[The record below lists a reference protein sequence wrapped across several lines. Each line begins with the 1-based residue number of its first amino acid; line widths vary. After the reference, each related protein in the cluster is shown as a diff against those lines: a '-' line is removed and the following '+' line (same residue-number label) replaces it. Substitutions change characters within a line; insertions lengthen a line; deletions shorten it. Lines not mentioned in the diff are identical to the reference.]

1 MLREW
6 QGSAR
11 NANINAC
18 VPLMP
23 INLIML
29 DPSSSAFQYAAY
41 IRDMSN
47 EPAISIPW
55 HLMCMNMLLLYTR
68 TTIITARK
76 KIINKSKSHHVKI
89 FVGNVVVAFSINVV
103 SLRCYR
109 LLVTH
114 PIALFNG
121 CYMRANQTPF
131 INQKHKKMPFDSG
144 KWKCLCFVSAYGN
157 GNKIAT
163 WNLRACWSTIQWT
176 SVNKLMWKLVLWE
189 KLNSFSYSGWG
200 HAAHWENIVQARE
213 RKLWTDWKCILDCI
227 TKHPQGKMVCR
238 IASN

>member
-1 MLREW
+1 MWKL
-6 QGSAR
+6 
-11 NANINAC
+11 
-18 VPLMP
+18 
-23 INLIML
+23 
-29 DPSSSAFQYAAY
+29 SS
-41 IRDMSN
+41 
-47 EPAISIPW
+47 E
-55 HLMCMNMLLLYTR
+55 MLLLLSPLTLSRFVAIGSLLPTR
-68 TTIITARK
+68 LR
-76 KIINKSKSHHVKI
+76 
-89 FVGNVVVAFSINVV
+89 FLMVATCAQIKRLSSIKN
-103 SLRCYR
+103 
-109 LLVTH
+109 T
-114 PIALFNG
+114 
-121 CYMRANQTPF
+121 
-131 INQKHKKMPFDSG
+131 KKMPFDSG

-227 TKHPQGKMVCR
+227 TKNPQGKMVCR